1 VRILHTGPAGVA
13 GRGARGRPPG
23 GPQATGPAPGG
34 SPGRP
39 PSALARALLTAP
51 GYRYW
56 PVLATVSIDRPAS
69 VPCLPETSVRM

>member
-13 GRGARGRPPG
+13 GRAARGQPPG
-23 GPQATGPAPGG
+23 GWRAAGPAPGG
-34 SPGRP
+34 NPGQP
-39 PSALARALLTAP
+39 LYALARPCLTEP